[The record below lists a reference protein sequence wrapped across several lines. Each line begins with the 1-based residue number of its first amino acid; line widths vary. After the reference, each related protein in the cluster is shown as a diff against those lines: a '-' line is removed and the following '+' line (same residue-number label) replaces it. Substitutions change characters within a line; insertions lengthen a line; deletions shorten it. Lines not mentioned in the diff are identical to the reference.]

1 LTSSMWLRDFDT
13 TLCDKICLWLVKD
26 WWLSRPINLMCILFQ
41 MNCLLFN
48 NTPHKN
54 MFFWLEYSVEKS
66 WENTKIQLS
75 FLCHFMSVID
85 TFVNLCLS
93 LIHLSI
99 YFKHFLV
106 SIDHID
112 VVFEKDITE
121 KESGKLEGKK
131 GTLITFSF

>member
-1 LTSSMWLRDFDT
+1 
-13 TLCDKICLWLVKD
+13 
-26 WWLSRPINLMCILFQ
+26 
-41 MNCLLFN
+41 
-48 NTPHKN
+48 
-54 MFFWLEYSVEKS
+54 
-66 WENTKIQLS
+66 
-75 FLCHFMSVID
+75 MSVID